1 MNSLIQFPKM
11 SLYIPHVFA
20 YISSER
26 IKHVVESYLGKV
38 SRIELVPKHSM
49 DGNHYNSAYIHM
61 SEWNHTSTVAHFQEK
76 IKDPYKQA
84 KLVYNDPYYWI
95 VLENTSQYTNPLKRK
110 LTLDVEIGCNTPE
123 AKYTDSNSS
132 QDPPAA
138 PRKSM
143 TNKDFADLYKV
154 KKQLF
159 PSFQSDAEK
168 ERFMDQVE
176 ELMDEDDKYLVS
188 IDGRYVRSLED
199 EVKDLI
205 VRTNQWYAQAAHY
218 FGVAG
223 TYNYECNRL
232 NQEINNMRLVM
243 ENKV

>member
-1 MNSLIQFPKM
+1 M
-11 SLYIPHVFA
+11 
-20 YISSER
+20 
-26 IKHVVESYLGKV
+26 
-38 SRIELVPKHSM
+38 
-49 DGNHYNSAYIHM
+49 
-61 SEWNHTSTVAHFQEK
+61 
-76 IKDPYKQA
+76 
-84 KLVYNDPYYWI
+84 
-95 VLENTSQYTNPLKRK
+95 
-110 LTLDVEIGCNTPE
+110 DVEIGCNTPE